1 MAKSSTKSKSSKKS
15 KSRRGAS
22 DMVVPGFTRS
32 TGAYGRYTPA
42 GPELKWTD
50 SNVAPVGLPVGL
62 ATAFQTLNLVNQ
74 GTGPNERI
82 GRTIVIKHIEIKIN
96 MQALWQLA
104 ATQVAFLSNISYRV
118 DLILDKQ
125 CNGALPNPPDIYDT
139 LLPNVAPE
147 NRFPNLLN
155 SDRFVVMKRWEGD
168 LNPPSFTV
176 SQAGSSAQVA
186 VGRDL
191 KLSKKCNIRIELS
204 PQQNTTIAD
213 VRSNNLFL
221 VYSQSLGQPGSTGVN
236 IVSTAD
242 TRIRFH
248 DA

>member
-1 MAKSSTKSKSSKKS
+1 MAKSEKKRSSKKS
-15 KSRRGAS
+15 STTVSKY
-22 DMVVPGFTRS
+22 RS
-32 TGAYGRYTPA
+32 KTY

-50 SNVAPVGLPVGL
+50 SNVAPVGLPLGL

-82 GRTIVIKHIEIKIN
+82 GRTIVVKHIEVKIN
-96 MQALWQLA
+96 MQGLWQIA

-118 DLILDKQ
+118 DLFLDKQ
-125 CNGALPNPPDIYDT
+125 ANGALPAAADIYDT
-139 LLPNVAPE
+139 LIGAVAPE

-155 SDRFVVMKRWEGD
+155 SDRFVLMKRWEGD
-168 LNPPSFTV
+168 INPPSFTIT
-176 SQAGSSAQVA
+176 QATNSAQVA
-186 VGRDL
+186 TGRDL
-191 KLSKKCNIRIELS
+191 KLSKKCNIRVELS
-204 PQQNTTIAD
+204 PQPVGATTIAN

-242 TRIRFH
+242 TRILFQ